1 MTTFWKNIA
10 LWFSVAVLFTASACK
25 TIQYVPVEKR
35 VEVAVHDTTYLHR
48 TDTLVEV
55 QKSRI
60 SDFSGL
66 LDTLLLRTD
75 LAVSRAFV
83 DTTAGILRGTLEQS
97 GKLPVQIV
105 WKERVVTRDSL
116 VYQDVPVPVVEEK
129 IVKTV
134 PLFWRLFAVIGIVAT
149 AGLVFW
155 LLRKFGIL

>member
-1 MTTFWKNIA
+1 MPIFRNIA
-10 LWFSVAVLFTASACK
+10 LWFAVAVLFTAISCGTVK
-25 TIQYVPVEKR
+25 YVPVHTTEY
-35 VEVAVHDTTYLHR
+35 VSVHDTTYLHR

-134 PLFWRLFAVIGIVAT
+134 PLFWRLFAFVGIVAT
-149 AGLVFW
+149 AGAVFW

>member
-1 MTTFWKNIA
+1 M
-10 LWFSVAVLFTASACK
+10 LVACK
-25 TIQYVPVEKR
+25 TVYVPVEKR

-55 QKSRI
+55 QKARI

-66 LDTLLLRTD
+66 LDTLD
-75 LAVSRAFV
+75 LETPLARSRAFV

-97 GKLPVQIV
+97 GTIPVKIV

-134 PLFWRLFAVIGIVAT
+134 PLFWRLFAFIGVVAT
-149 AGLVFW
+149 AGAVFW
-155 LLRKFGIL
+155 LLRRFKVL

>member
-1 MTTFWKNIA
+1 MPTFRKNIA
-10 LWFSVAVLFTASACK
+10 LWFAVAVLFTASACK

-129 IVKTV
+129 IVKVTPKWAWWALV
-134 PLFWRLFAVIGIVAT
+134 VSVLSIALFLFYAYSH
-149 AGLVFW
+149 L
-155 LLRKFGIL
+155 KP